1 VGAMTA
7 TVASGAWDLLEAPV
21 RDGRLGAAP
30 TGPARSLRQESIDDV
45 QNKLASVIANLEL
58 VLEMEANAV
67 VRQRAERALSNAWQ
81 ASALVA
87 TI

>member
-1 VGAMTA
+1 MGAMTA
-7 TVASGAWDLLEAPV
+7 TVAKGAWDTLEAPV
-21 RDGRLGAAP
+21 RDGRSEAAP
-30 TGPARSLRQESIDDV
+30 AGPPRSFRQEGIDDV